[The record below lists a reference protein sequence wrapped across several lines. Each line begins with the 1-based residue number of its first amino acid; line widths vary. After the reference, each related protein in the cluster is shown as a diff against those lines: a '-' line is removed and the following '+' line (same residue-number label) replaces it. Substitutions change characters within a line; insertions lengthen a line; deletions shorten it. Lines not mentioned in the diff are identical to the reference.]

1 MSSISSRRALSSFG
15 PKLLGAALLPTL
27 LLLGAC
33 KAPPMDEQE
42 AAGTHAQ
49 KAAEEASAPAADTVG
64 KATEAPPVGNCDAT
78 QVQSLIGQTWSAGME
93 GQAQQDSA
101 AQQVRV
107 LHPTDV
113 TTMEFVGERLNVE
126 LDEKEV
132 VTGVRCG

>member
-1 MSSISSRRALSSFG
+1 MSSLSSRAPRSFR
-15 PKLLGAALLPTL
+15 PLLMGAALVPAL

-42 AAGTHAQ
+42 AATAHAQ
-49 KAAEEASAPAADTVG
+49 KAAEEASAPAPAEAG

-78 QVQSLIGQTWSAGME
+78 QVQSLIGQTWSDGME

-101 AQQVRV
+101 AKQVRV
-107 LHPTDV
+107 LRPNDV
-113 TTMEFVGERLNVE
+113 TTMEFLGERLNVE
-126 LDEKEV
+126 VDDKNV

>member
-1 MSSISSRRALSSFG
+1 MSSLSSRAPRSFR
-15 PKLLGAALLPTL
+15 PLLMGAALVPA

-42 AAGTHAQ
+42 AATAHAQ
-49 KAAEEASAPAADTVG
+49 KAAEEASAPAPAEAG

-78 QVQSLIGQTWSAGME
+78 QVQSLIGQTWSDGME

-101 AQQVRV
+101 AKQVRV
-107 LHPTDV
+107 LRPNDV
-113 TTMEFVGERLNVE
+113 TTMEFLGERLNVE
-126 LDEKEV
+126 VDDKNV